1 MSLEVMDHDKGSV
14 NDEIGKVKIDLKDV
28 APKVSPHTPQR
39 GINFKLL

>member
-28 APKVSPHTPQR
+28 APKVSPQR
-39 GINFKLL
+39 GINFKFL